1 MSGSQAQRWLLF
13 VCFLILKIIFGQ
25 TVEKIGSKNQ
35 GPLNTDSKKTT
46 SMWLSQWLK
55 QDRSVVFG
63 GSERNRE
70 ICIWP
75 KAFPDVQAKNL
86 LHMDVCAKSFS
97 HGQLWDPTDSSL
109 PGSSVHGI
117 LQARILECV
126 ATSSSRGSSW
136 PRIGT
141 QVSHVAGRLFT
152 MWVNRE
158 TSLCE

>member
-55 QDRSVVFG
+55 QERVWCSEAVNITVTSVSDWRPFLMSRLKTSYIQMCVL
-63 GSERNRE
+63 S
-70 ICIWP
+70 
-75 KAFPDVQAKNL
+75 
-86 LHMDVCAKSFS
+86 HFS
-97 HGQLWDPTDSSL
+97 HVQLGDPMDSSL

-117 LQARILECV
+117 LQARVLEWV
-126 ATSSSRGSSW
+126 VLSHSKGSSQPW
-136 PRIGT
+136 DWTCISY
-141 QVSHVAGRLFT
+141 VSCTGRRVLYH
-152 MWVNRE
+152 
-158 TSLCE
+158 